1 MITAGV
7 QWNCRTP
14 KWDSDVNINSPHF
27 HRETAS
33 TRGLSIQRDSLQ
45 KMSTRVDDRGEK
57 PEGSEGS
64 WEIRDGG
71 KLLRMEGQ

>member
-1 MITAGV
+1 M
-7 QWNCRTP
+7 P
-14 KWDSDVNINSPHF
+14 KWDSDININSPLF

-45 KMSTRVDDRGEK
+45 EMSTRVDDDCGEK
-57 PEGSEGS
+57 PEGPEGS